1 VNEMGMEEIGIDAGG
16 LFKELWTSLAG
27 VAFNP
32 EYGFFKTTSQGQ
44 LYPNPNAAIAMDGL
58 NEDSLFEFLGKVLGK
73 ALAEGVVVQPQF
85 ARFFLAKLLHKPTHL
100 HDHLPYLDMVTF
112 LEQKLAR
119 ECGDTSLPLFD
130 RSCTRI

>member
-1 VNEMGMEEIGIDAGG
+1 VFVNEMGMEEIGIDAGG

-58 NEDSLFEFLGKVLGK
+58 NEDSLSFW
-73 ALAEGVVVQPQF
+73 
-85 ARFFLAKLLHKPTHL
+85 ARFWAKHSRR
-100 HDHLPYLDMVTF
+100 
-112 LEQKLAR
+112 AW
-119 ECGDTSLPLFD
+119 
-130 RSCTRI
+130 